1 MAGADLDAVI
11 RKLAKQQNKAL
22 AAAVKGTRDRF
33 NALAAKARDG
43 ETHQRYKAIA
53 KQAAEE
59 GNAAI
64 RRLQMSADNIA
75 DSYARAIR
83 RTVEATLAAPTVKK
97 QAPAPAKDKA
107 AASAKTGTKA
117 KAKAKAG
124 KAKA

>member
-22 AAAVKGTRDRF
+22 TAAVKGTRDRF
-33 NALAAKARDG
+33 NAQAAKAKDG
-43 ETHQRYKAIA
+43 VTRQRYKAIA

-75 DSYARAIR
+75 DSYARAVR
-83 RTVEATLAAPTVKK
+83 RVTEATLSAPKPATKKEAAP
-97 QAPAPAKDKA
+97 
-107 AASAKTGTKA
+107 
-117 KAKAKAG
+117 G
-124 KAKA
+124 KAKAAAPTKTKTNAKPKAKKAKA

>member
-22 AAAVKGTRDRF
+22 TAAVKGTRDRF

-43 ETHQRYKAIA
+43 ETRQRYKAIA

-75 DSYARAIR
+75 DSYARAVR
-83 RTVEATLAAPTVKK
+83 RVTEATLSAPKPAAKK
-97 QAPAPAKDKA
+97 ETAPAKA
-107 AASAKTGTKA
+107 ATPGRAKKTKA
-117 KAKAKAG
+117 KKAKA
-124 KAKA
+124 

>member
-11 RKLAKQQNKAL
+11 RKLAKQQHKTL
-22 AAAVKGTRDRF
+22 MAAVKGTRDRF
-33 NALAAKARDG
+33 NALAAKAKDG
-43 ETHQRYKAIA
+43 ETRQRYKTIA

-83 RTVEATLAAPTVKK
+83 RVTETTLSAPKPAAKKEA
-97 QAPAPAKDKA
+97 APAK
-107 AASAKTGTKA
+107 TTTKA
-117 KAKAKAG
+117 KAKTKARTAKA
-124 KAKA
+124 

>member
-22 AAAVKGTRDRF
+22 TAAVKGTRDRY
-33 NALAAKARDG
+33 NALAAKAKDG
-43 ETHQRYKAIA
+43 ETRQRYKAIA

-97 QAPAPAKDKA
+97 QAPALTKDKT
-107 AASAKTGTKA
+107 AASAKIGTKT

-124 KAKA
+124 KARA

>member
-22 AAAVKGTRDRF
+22 TAAVKGARDRY
-33 NALAAKARDG
+33 NALAAKAKNAGTRQ
-43 ETHQRYKAIA
+43 HYKQIA
-53 KQAAEE
+53 KQATEE

-83 RTVEATLAAPTVKK
+83 RLTEAEAAVSQNKPGPKK
-97 QAPAPAKDKA
+97 TAPAKK
-107 AASAKTGTKA
+107 STNKKPTKKAKT
-117 KAKAKAG
+117 
-124 KAKA
+124 

>member
-22 AAAVKGTRDRF
+22 TAAVKGTRDRF
-33 NALAAKARDG
+33 NALAAKAKDG
-43 ETHQRYKAIA
+43 ETRQRYKTLA

-75 DSYARAIR
+75 DSYARAVR
-83 RTVEATLAAPTVKK
+83 RVTEATLSAPKPAAKK
-97 QAPAPAKDKA
+97 ETAPAKA
-107 AASAKTGTKA
+107 ATPGRAKKTKA
-117 KAKAKAG
+117 KKAKA
-124 KAKA
+124 